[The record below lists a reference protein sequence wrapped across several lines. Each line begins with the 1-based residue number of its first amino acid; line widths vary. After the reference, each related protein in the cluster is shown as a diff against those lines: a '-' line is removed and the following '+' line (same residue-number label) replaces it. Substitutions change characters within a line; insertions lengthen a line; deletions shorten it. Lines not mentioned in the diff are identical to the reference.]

1 MIRIQPAYDP
11 NDAFAR
17 LFRKAVG
24 SQWSADDV
32 DWEAPLGLQARQAV
46 ALTRVLSPV
55 YLGEQSA
62 MYGAASVI
70 PQLAAAGETS
80 AQLYLAT
87 FLLDEARHFEV
98 LTQLYRRLDHHPVA
112 LREVPEMLRYHH
124 RLRQGDRIDWIWGIL
139 ISDLFARQFYQA
151 FAKVQ
156 PAALFGRMSAR
167 VLVDESRHQAF
178 SHTYLKRVVPHLSP
192 ERRQALRS
200 MQSDLLQIMAA
211 IHRRL
216 RDDTDA
222 LGLDG
227 VAFLGELTAQIEAH
241 ARSIG
246 LGGEEGDGQGPRS
259 SSGHA
264 EWARMIAG
272 KRELSLAA
280 GGTLWP
286 VAQAHGLGQADAPAA
301 ARADAEG
308 QGPAQASAEA
318 RAQAGPEG
326 LARRR
331 RTFFFDLHG
340 LAAECGECFISLLCR
355 SRVAQAGARA

>member
-1 MIRIQPAYDP
+1 VIRVQPAYDP
-11 NDAFAR
+11 EDPFAR

-32 DWEAPLGLQARQAV
+32 DWEAPLGLPQRQAV

-62 MYGAASVI
+62 MYGASAVI
-70 PQLAAAGETS
+70 PQLAAAGQTS

-98 LTQLYRRLDHHPVA
+98 LTQLYQRLGHHPVA

-167 VLVDESRHQAF
+167 VLLDESRHQAF
-178 SHTYLKRVVPHLSP
+178 SHTYLKRAVPTLPP
-192 ERRQALRS
+192 ERRQALRGMAS
-200 MQSDLLQIMAA
+200 ELLQTMGA

-216 RDDTDA
+216 RDDTEA
-222 LGLDG
+222 LGFDG
-227 VAFLGELTAQIEAH
+227 DVFLGELSAQIEAH

-246 LGGEEGDGQGPRS
+246 LTGSGGGDGGGDGGDPGMGADRA
-259 SSGHA
+259 HA
-264 EWARMIAG
+264 DWARLIAG
-272 KRELSLAA
+272 KRAISRRS
-280 GGTLWP
+280 GGVAWP
-286 VAQAHGLGQADAPAA
+286 TGSMA
-301 ARADAEG
+301 
-308 QGPAQASAEA
+308 ASAST
-318 RAQAGPEG
+318 P
-326 LARRR
+326 ARR
-331 RTFFFDLHG
+331 FPFDLHG
-340 LAAECGECFISLLCR
+340 LAASCQQCAVALLCR
-355 SRVAQAGARA
+355 ARVTQSAARA

>member
-1 MIRIQPAYDP
+1 MGLIRVQPRYDP
-11 NDAFAR
+11 EDTYAR

-32 DWEAPLGLQARQAV
+32 DWEAPLGLPPRQAV

-62 MYGAASVI
+62 MYGACAVL

-80 AQLYLAT
+80 AQLYIAS
-87 FLLDEARHFEV
+87 FLLDEARHFEI
-98 LTQLYRRLDHHPVA
+98 LTQLYQRLDHHPVA

-156 PAALFGRMSAR
+156 PAALFGRVSAR
-167 VLVDESRHQAF
+167 VLIDESRHQAF
-178 SHTYLKRVVPHLSP
+178 SHTYLKHVVPNLPP
-192 ERRQALRS
+192 ERRQGLRA
-200 MQSDLLQIMAA
+200 MRDDLLQTMGA

-216 RDDTDA
+216 RDDTEA

-227 VAFLGELTAQIEAH
+227 AVFLGELAAQIEAH

-246 LGGEEGDGQGPRS
+246 LDQDTDDGGDGAGR
-259 SSGHA
+259 GGDAGRAHA
-264 EWARMIAG
+264 DWARLISG
-272 KRELSLAA
+272 KREQSKASGGVAWPAGSVAA
-280 GGTLWP
+280 SGEP
-286 VAQAHGLGQADAPAA
+286 
-301 ARADAEG
+301 
-308 QGPAQASAEA
+308 
-318 RAQAGPEG
+318 RAQ
-326 LARRR
+326 RRR
-331 RTFFFDLHG
+331 RFAFDLHG
-340 LAAECGECFISLLCR
+340 LAQSCRACAVALLCR
-355 SRVAQAGARA
+355 ARVAQSAARA